1 MAAIARIVQKT
12 VQKVLPC
19 EMKALILQSKFLR
32 NREMY
37 AVVEILGQQFKV
49 EKGTKLF
56 VNRMASEEGSSVKLD
71 RVLLV
76 DNEGSVKVGAP
87 TVDNASVSA
96 KVIKHCK
103 GETVLVF
110 KKKRRKG
117 YQTLNGHRQALTQIE
132 IESINA

>member
-1 MAAIARIVQKT
+1 VQKS
-12 VQKVLPC
+12 VEKFLPVGLKVL
-19 EMKALILQSKFLR
+19 LLQSKFLR

-49 EKGTKLF
+49 EKGSKLF

-87 TVDNASVSA
+87 VVENASVSA

>member
-1 MAAIARIVQKT
+1 
-12 VQKVLPC
+12 
-19 EMKALILQSKFLR
+19 
-32 NREMY
+32 MY

-96 KVIKHCK
+96 KVIKHFK

-117 YQTLNGHRQALTQIE
+117 YQTLNGHRQALSQIE

>member
-1 MAAIARIVQKT
+1 
-12 VQKVLPC
+12 
-19 EMKALILQSKFLR
+19 
-32 NREMY
+32 MY

-49 EKGTKLF
+49 EKGSKLF

-87 TVDNASVSA
+87 VVVNASVSA